1 MMERSY
7 LSLPNNENAV
17 KPTLTFNHVVTR
29 FIQFESLTI
38 MKFEMVWRGA
48 DVPLMIG
55 SVWSGGSG
63 VLGCCRCTIT
73 GIFSVGEVE

>member
-1 MMERSY
+1 MPLMFTIELVMYCHSWY
-7 LSLPNNENAV
+7 SNV
-17 KPTLTFNHVVTR
+17 TFASDSIKIVSR

-55 SVWSGGSG
+55 SVWCRGSG
-63 VLGCCRCTIT
+63 VLGRQPLHY
-73 GIFSVGEVE
+73 